1 MCSETN
7 WNQRNLIKKNCSVIA
22 NEHLDLGTSLLC
34 AQTITPSITSTSYL
48 NECKTWNQILA
59 KFLEKDMCA
68 VLSVPGKKTLMDKVY
83 LNTNGFHQCIS
94 KIQRNSAENNEWL
107 SAKTTS
113 QA

>member
-1 MCSETN
+1 MF
-7 WNQRNLIKKNCSVIA
+7 RNKLKPKKFDKKNCSVIA

-94 KIQRNSAENNEWL
+94 KIQRNSAKNNEWL
-107 SAKTTS
+107 PANNTS
-113 QA
+113 QT